1 MKNVLMST
9 YAEPKPTVEWLH
21 PVCVNA
27 GADVAAP
34 AHCPEAVPG
43 GVCVDD
49 AARLSVG
56 RHGAVVGVGA
66 VLPPTAG
73 CRVHPLLPLDA
84 GGLLHSRR
92 V

>member
-66 VLPPTAG
+66 GLPG
-73 CRVHPLLPLDA
+73 GRLGPLRPLDA